1 MTLRSRLRLVRDV
14 ARQQTA
20 ESFVIQP
27 ADIAPALFGLPSWT
41 SLPAGP
47 APMVTRAQAIQV
59 PAVKR
64 ARDLIATTIGGLPMF
79 ALDPQNRRQVRS
91 LLTQPEVDRP
101 RSITIADLVDDLLFY
116 QVAWWRVL
124 VRDFTER
131 PLRVERVC
139 PDRVECRD
147 GRVWLDGREVGPRE
161 LIRFYGPSD
170 PLLVAGARAIRTGLM
185 LEASA
190 QRYAEDPAPQAYFT
204 AAQGAEIPDQTEATQ
219 LLDDW
224 IALRRERSVG
234 YVPPSLELHQGT
246 AWSPKDMQLVEAR
259 DHVALEVARL
269 TGIDAEYLS
278 VAQTS
283 RTYFNS
289 VDRRQQLQDFTLGG
303 FVSAIQDRLSM
314 DDVTPGGWRVRVDFG
329 GFTRSDE
336 ASRMAT
342 YREAIDLGA
351 YGLEE
356 VWRREELPAM
366 DNSSRPDPAAQPPA
380 VPAQAGPAFAAQ
392 FAGDVAGE
400 TVLSFTAS
408 EFRADVGKRTVS
420 GVLIPY
426 GVQTADGRRI
436 RFAEGSVTW
445 QRSAVSRIK
454 LDREHDLAQLL
465 GSAVKV
471 TDSKDGVGAAFK
483 VARTPAGDEALA
495 LAEDGALDGLSAV
508 VNITDGMA
516 DPLFEGGTLVT
527 AATLLRATLTAQP
540 AFEDARLTAVQMT
553 HDGGPMRCST
563 CGQTHAPGPCPV
575 PAAAQTQTFTAPA
588 TAGAPAGTP
597 APAAPP
603 AAATPPAAAGGQLP
617 AAPVPDGLQAEFA
630 AAWSEFIAQRAGTAP
645 APVIDPGRTPVLQVD
660 EALPYR
666 FDGQRGAHSFAMD
679 LIASLGGG
687 GRGGVPDSEAKQ
699 RIEAFA
705 VSVANVSTLNP
716 NRQRPDLYV
725 DQIEFL
731 YPMFDALN
739 KGTLPDATPFVV
751 PKFNTSATLVGDH
764 TEGVEPAGAGAFTT
778 TSQTIT
784 PTALS
789 GKTVINREV
798 WDQGGNPMLDT
809 LLWRQ
814 IQRAYYEGLESYV
827 ASQLTANAAS
837 ITDINLGVAVV
848 DAALEAAIT
857 SNLAALQYVR
867 GGNRLRDFF
876 VQVDLFK
883 ALAAAKDTAGRK
895 LFPIINPQNATGE
908 SSTFYQ
914 AINVGGLIARPAWA
928 LAPTG
933 IVAASSWLLDRDAV
947 AVWATAPVK
956 FTMDQIKVATVEI
969 GVWGYKAFALLDPTV
984 TREVIYDP
992 V

>member
-14 ARQQTA
+14 AAREQA
-20 ESFVIQP
+20 EAAFIVQP
-27 ADIAPALFGLPSWT
+27 SDISPALFGLPSWT

-64 ARDLIATTIGGLPMF
+64 ARDLICTTIGGLPMF
-79 ALDPQNRRQVRS
+79 ALDPQNRRQTRS

-101 RSITIADLVDDLLFY
+101 RSVTITDLVDDLLFY
-116 QVAWWRVL
+116 QVAWWKVIA
-124 VRDFTER
+124 RDFTGR
-131 PLRVERVC
+131 ALRVERVE
-139 PDRVECRD
+139 PSRVEARD
-147 GRVWLDGREVGPRE
+147 GKLWLDGRLVERHGD
-161 LIRFYGPSD
+161 LLRFYGPSD

-204 AAQGAEIPDQTEATQ
+204 AAAGAEIPTPDEATQ

-224 IALRRERSVG
+224 AALRRERSTG
-234 YVPPSLELHQGT
+234 YVPPSLQYNQAT

-259 DHVALEVARL
+259 DHIALEVARL

-314 DDVTPGGWRVRVDFG
+314 DDITPGGWRVRVDFG
-329 GFTRSDE
+329 AFTRSDE

-342 YREAIDLGA
+342 YREAIALGA
-351 YGLEE
+351 YGIEE

-366 DNSSRPDPAAQPPA
+366 ANSRTPDPAPA
-380 VPAQAGPAFAAQ
+380 DPAAPAFTQANFTA
-392 FAGDVAGE
+392 DDAGE
-400 TVLSFTAS
+400 TRVAFAS
-408 EFRADVGKRTVS
+408 EFRADSGKRTVT
-420 GVLIPY
+420 GRLIPF
-426 GVQTADGRRI
+426 GAQTADGRRI
-436 RFAEGSVTW
+436 RFAPGSVSW
-445 QRSAVSRIK
+445 ARSAVSRIK
-454 LDREHDLAQLL
+454 LDREHDLGQLL

-471 TDSKDGVGAAFK
+471 SESKDGLDATFK

-508 VNITDGMA
+508 VNITDGMV
-516 DPLFEGGTLVT
+516 DPQDEGGTLVT

-540 AFEDARLTAVQMT
+540 AFDDARLTAVAMT
-553 HDGGPMRCST
+553 HDGGTEMRCST
-563 CGQTHAPGPCPV
+563 CGQTHPVGPCPTGPAAFTQQPAAQPPAQPPV
-575 PAAAQTQTFTAPA
+575 PAQAA
-588 TAGAPAGTP
+588 
-597 APAAPP
+597 P
-603 AAATPPAAAGGQLP
+603 AAATPPAAAGTP
-617 AAPVPDGLQAEFA
+617 APAPVPAGISAEFA
-630 AAWSEFIAQRAGTAP
+630 AAWSAFIEQQVAAGAAP
-645 APVIDPGRTPVLQVD
+645 APVIDPARTATFTVD

-666 FDGQRGAHSFAMD
+666 FDGVRAEHSFAMD

-687 GRGGVPDSEAKQ
+687 GRGGVPDSEAKN
-699 RIEAFA
+699 RIERFA

-725 DQIEFL
+725 DQIDFT
-731 YPMFDALN
+731 YPIYDAIN
-739 KGTLPDATPFVV
+739 KGTLTDATPFVV
-751 PKFNTSATLVGDH
+751 PKFNSSATLVADH
-764 TEGVEPAGAGAFTT
+764 TEGSEPAGAGAFTT

-789 GKTVINREV
+789 GKTILNREV

-814 IQRAYYEGLESYV
+814 IQRAYYEGLEAY
-827 ASQLTANAAS
+827 AAAQLAANAAS
-837 ITDINLGVAVV
+837 ITDINLGIAVV
-848 DAALEAAIT
+848 DSALEAAIT
-857 SNLAALQYVR
+857 SQLATLQYIR
-867 GGNRLRDFF
+867 GGNRMRDFF

-908 SSTFYQ
+908 SAPFYQ
-914 AINVGGLIARPAWA
+914 AINVGGLVAKPAWA

-933 IVAASSWLLDRDAV
+933 SVVASSWLFDRDAI
-947 AVWATAPVK
+947 ALWASAPVR

-969 GVWGYKAFALLDPTV
+969 GVWGYKAFALLDATMA
-984 TREVIYDP
+984 REVLYDP